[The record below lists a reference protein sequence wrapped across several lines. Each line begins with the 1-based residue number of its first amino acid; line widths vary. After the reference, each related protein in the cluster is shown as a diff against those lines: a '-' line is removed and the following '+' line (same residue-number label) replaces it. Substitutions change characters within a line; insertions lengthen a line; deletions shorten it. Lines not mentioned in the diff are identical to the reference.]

1 MTGKKDEEECNMN
14 MKELEERILVDGQV
28 IGNNILKVDG
38 FLNHQ
43 IDPRFIMR
51 LGREL
56 ASRFRAE
63 GVTKVLTV
71 EASGIA
77 VAMAVALELN
87 VQVVFAKKKQAL
99 TQQGDV
105 YSAPVYSYTRK
116 EHVEITVNKAYLNSG
131 DVVLIIDDFLAH
143 GEALNGLISLVVQA
157 GGKLAGAGIV
167 IEKRFQ
173 KGGDAIR
180 SRGIRIESL
189 AAIVKMRP
197 GEVVFAADC
206 E

>member
-1 MTGKKDEEECNMN
+1 
-14 MKELEERILVDGQV
+14 MKELQDRILAEGQV
-28 IGNNILKVDG
+28 ISNNILKVDA

-43 IDPRFIMR
+43 IDPQFI
-51 LGREL
+51 LKIGAEL
-56 ASRFRAE
+56 AARFNND

-77 VAMAVALELN
+77 VAMAAALTLG
-87 VQVVFAKKKQAL
+87 VPVVFAKKKQAL
-99 TQQGDV
+99 TQEGDV
-105 YSAPVYSYTRK
+105 YSAPVFSFTRK
-116 EHVEITVNKAYLNSG
+116 EHLEITVTKCYLSAD

-143 GEALNGLISLVVQA
+143 GEALNGLISLVEQA

-180 SRGIRIESL
+180 ARGVRVESL
-189 AAIVKMRP
+189 AAIERMQP
-197 GEVVFAADC
+197 GEVVFAVDG
-206 E
+206 

>member
-1 MTGKKDEEECNMN
+1 
-14 MKELEERILVDGQV
+14 MKELEDRIREDGKV
-28 IGNNILKVDG
+28 IGDSILRVDG

-43 IDPRFIMR
+43 IDPRFIMS

-56 ASRFRAE
+56 ASRFAGD
-63 GVTKVLTV
+63 GVNKVLTV

-77 VAMAVALELN
+77 VAMAAALELG
-87 VQVVFAKKKQAL
+87 VQVVFAKKKQTL

-105 YSAPVYSYTRK
+105 YSAPVFSYTRK
-116 EHVEITVNKAYLNSG
+116 EQTEITVAREYLSPG

-143 GEALNGLISLVVQA
+143 GEALNGLISLVHQA

-173 KGGDAIR
+173 NGGDAIR
-180 SRGIRIESL
+180 SRGVRVESL
-189 AAIVKMRP
+189 AIIERMSP
-197 GEVVFAADC
+197 GEIFFSH
-206 E
+206 EY

>member
-1 MTGKKDEEECNMN
+1 
-14 MKELEERILVDGQV
+14 MKELEERILSDGQV
-28 IGNNILKVDG
+28 IGNNILKVDA

-43 IDPRFIMR
+43 IDPQFILR

-56 ASRFRAE
+56 ANRFKDA
-63 GVTKVLTV
+63 GITKVLTV

-77 VAMAVALELN
+77 VAMAAALELG
-87 VQVVFAKKKQAL
+87 VQVVFAKKKQSL

-105 YSAPVYSYTRK
+105 YSAPVFSYTRK
-116 EHVEITVNKAYLNSG
+116 EHLEISVARCFLDSA

-143 GEALNGLISLVVQA
+143 GEALTGLIALVEQA

-167 IEKRFQ
+167 IEKKFQ

-180 SRGIRIESL
+180 ATGVRIESL
-189 AAIVKMRP
+189 AAIERMKP
-197 GEVVFAADC
+197 GEVIFA
-206 E
+206 

>member
-1 MTGKKDEEECNMN
+1 
-14 MKELEERILVDGQV
+14 MKELQERILADGQV
-28 IGNNILKVDG
+28 IGNNILKVDA

-43 IDPRFIMR
+43 IDPQFI
-51 LGREL
+51 LKIGAEL
-56 ASRFRAE
+56 AARFNNE

-77 VAMAVALELN
+77 VAMAAALALG
-87 VQVVFAKKKQAL
+87 VPVVFAKKKQAL
-99 TQQGDV
+99 TQEGDV
-105 YSAPVYSYTRK
+105 YSAPVFSFTRK
-116 EHVEITVNKAYLNSG
+116 EHLEITVTKCYLSAE

-143 GEALNGLISLVVQA
+143 GEALNGLISLVDQA

-180 SRGIRIESL
+180 ARGVRIESL
-189 AAIVKMRP
+189 AAIERMQP
-197 GEVVFAADC
+197 GEVVFAVDGQGGTA

>member
-1 MTGKKDEEECNMN
+1 
-14 MKELEERILVDGQV
+14 MKELQDRILADGQV
-28 IGNNILKVDG
+28 IGNNILKVDA

-43 IDPRFIMR
+43 IDPQFI
-51 LGREL
+51 LKIGAEL
-56 ASRFRAE
+56 AARFNNE

-77 VAMAVALELN
+77 VAMAAALTLG
-87 VQVVFAKKKQAL
+87 VPVVFAKKKQAL
-99 TQQGDV
+99 TQEGDV
-105 YSAPVYSYTRK
+105 YSAPVFSFTRK
-116 EHVEITVNKAYLNSG
+116 EHLEITVTKCYLSAD

-143 GEALNGLISLVVQA
+143 GEALNGLISLVEQA

-180 SRGIRIESL
+180 ARGVRVESL
-189 AAIVKMRP
+189 AAIERMQP
-197 GEVVFAADC
+197 GEVVFAVDGQRGNTK
-206 E
+206 

>member
-1 MTGKKDEEECNMN
+1 
-14 MKELEERILVDGQV
+14 MKELQERILADGQV
-28 IGNNILKVDG
+28 IGNNILKVDS

-43 IDPRFIMR
+43 IDPRFI
-51 LGREL
+51 LKIGAEL
-56 ASRFRAE
+56 AARFENE

-77 VAMAVALELN
+77 VAMAAALALG
-87 VQVVFAKKKQAL
+87 VPVVFAKKKQSL
-99 TQQGDV
+99 TQEGDV
-105 YSAPVYSYTRK
+105 YSAPVFSFTRK
-116 EHVEITVNKAYLNSG
+116 EHLEITVTKCYLAAE

-143 GEALNGLISLVVQA
+143 GEALNGLISLVAQA

-180 SRGIRIESL
+180 AKGIRVESL
-189 AAIVKMRP
+189 AAIERMKP
-197 GEVVFAADC
+197 GEVIFAKEYLAKIT

>member
-1 MTGKKDEEECNMN
+1 
-14 MKELEERILVDGQV
+14 MKELQERILADGQV
-28 IGNNILKVDG
+28 IGNNILKVDA

-43 IDPRFIMR
+43 IDPQFI
-51 LGREL
+51 LKIGAEL
-56 ASRFRAE
+56 AARFNNE

-77 VAMAVALELN
+77 VAMAAALALG
-87 VQVVFAKKKQAL
+87 VPVVFAKKKQAL
-99 TQQGDV
+99 TQEGDV
-105 YSAPVYSYTRK
+105 YSAPVFSFTRK
-116 EHVEITVNKAYLNSG
+116 EHLEITVTKCYLSAD

-143 GEALNGLISLVVQA
+143 GEALNGLISLVDQA

-180 SRGIRIESL
+180 ARGVRIESL
-189 AAIVKMRP
+189 AAIERMQP
-197 GEVVFAADC
+197 GEVIFAVDGRY
-206 E
+206 

>member
-1 MTGKKDEEECNMN
+1 
-14 MKELEERILVDGQV
+14 MKELEERIRSDGQV
-28 IGNNILKVDG
+28 IGNNILKVDA

-43 IDPRFIMR
+43 IDPQFILR

-56 ASRFRAE
+56 ANRFKDD
-63 GVTKVLTV
+63 GITKVLTV

-77 VAMAVALELN
+77 VAMAVALELG
-87 VQVVFAKKKQAL
+87 VQVVFAKKKQSL

-105 YSAPVYSYTRK
+105 YAAPVFSYTRK
-116 EHVEITVNKAYLNSG
+116 EHTEITVAKEYLNAG
-131 DVVLIIDDFLAH
+131 DVFLIIDDFLAH
-143 GEALNGLISLVVQA
+143 GEALNGLISLVAQA

-180 SRGIRIESL
+180 AKGIRVESL
-189 AAIVKMRP
+189 AAIEKMRP
-197 GEVVFAADC
+197 GEVIFASDC
-206 E
+206 